1 MPVAVRAAGV
11 DALSAR
17 GATPQAGQVGLGAR
31 FVEKD
36 QPGGVEAGLA
46 PPPRPARPRDVGA
59 VLLAGPE
66 RLFLYVSPIFSS
78 A

>member
-1 MPVAVRAAGV
+1 MVFALDSKISLAGFKPSWRRRHARRARAK
-11 DALSAR
+11 S
-17 GATPQAGQVGLGAR
+17 
-31 FVEKD
+31 
-36 QPGGVEAGLA
+36 
-46 PPPRPARPRDVGA
+46 GA